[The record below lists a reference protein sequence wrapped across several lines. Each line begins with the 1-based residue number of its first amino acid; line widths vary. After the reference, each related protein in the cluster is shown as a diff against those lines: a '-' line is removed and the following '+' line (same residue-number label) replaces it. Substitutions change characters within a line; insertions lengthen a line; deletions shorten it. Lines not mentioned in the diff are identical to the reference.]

1 MLFLVNDFMDIA
13 QFESNSIVL
22 NMTMVTNLTEIISEC
37 MDILQFKA
45 EAKNIQLLF
54 ETLVNESQEVRIDS
68 NRVKQI
74 IINLI
79 SNAIKYT

>member
-1 MLFLVNDFMDIA
+1 
-13 QFESNSIVL
+13 
-22 NMTMVTNLTEIISEC
+22 

-54 ETLVNESQEVRIDS
+54 ETLVNESQEVKIDT